1 MRRFLICAIFEV
13 CVSHTTTVIYSIVIS
28 AAGGDGCVRHVVR
41 MPDFE
46 AEQQPLLCSLLP
58 TTSYFSSLLP
68 SAPYIPPTNPYC
80 CLLLQVLA
88 RDTRCSAVDAVVAH
102 GLLSSVWECGVRP
115 PRVAAGSSHTSTAHA
130 SQPAKGTK
138 WRKLAFSLFSFDFR
152 YLEAGL
158 FPKGRFCA

>member
-1 MRRFLICAIFEV
+1 MYPTPPPSCNIFHRNQCGRRRWLP
-13 CVSHTTTVIYSIVIS
+13 
-28 AAGGDGCVRHVVR
+28 VVR

-46 AEQQPLLCSLLP
+46 AEQQPLQCSLLP
-58 TTSYFSSLLP
+58 TTSYFSSLVLP
-68 SAPYIPPTNPYC
+68 TPPTNPYC
-80 CLLLQVLA
+80 CLLLRVLA

-138 WRKLAFSLFSFDFR
+138 WRKLAFCIFSFSFR

-158 FPKGRFCA
+158 FQRRWSAA